1 MNKNEYKYTLYYI
14 LSMVLFECKRC
25 NYTTILKANY
35 NRHNKSNKHLTN
47 INANSPT
54 PILSNEAI
62 CKPYEAVCKPVEAI
76 CKPFEAICKP
86 PNKYTCEYCD
96 KIYNHRQSLSKH
108 IKYTCKKNKDED
120 LKELVRL
127 LNLQLEQQRSES
139 AQQLALQH
147 KQLDNQQKQID
158 KLMEKLQVPQINNTQ
173 NIVQNNIRLSYKDT
187 DLSHLTHADYI
198 NSINKIVMCVKNFVE
213 IAHLDPA
220 HPENMNVF
228 ISNLKDKYI
237 MVYTGETWEL
247 KNRQYELSHMYEH
260 NEMLLSEWLN
270 EFGTKELREKFEKY
284 LSRKEGAFNMI
295 QEEIKLMFYNKR
307 HMVEAICE

>member
-1 MNKNEYKYTLYYI
+1 MY
-14 LSMVLFECKRC
+14 ECIIC
-25 NYTTILKANY
+25 NYSNKLKSNY
-35 NRHNKSNKHLTN
+35 NRHNLSNKHIKNTTAQLK
-47 INANSPT
+47 
-54 PILSNEAI
+54 PIESTVDLIPNNEAAQSQPFCNLSQPFCNLLQPFAAQMQPLVSPPDTI
-62 CKPYEAVCKPVEAI
+62 ECK
-76 CKPFEAICKP
+76 
-86 PNKYTCEYCD
+86 YCD
-96 KIYNHRQSLSKH
+96 KHFSHRQSLAKH
-108 IKYTCKKNKDED
+108 IKYSCKKNKDED

-127 LNLQLEQQRSES
+127 LNLQLEQHRSDS
-139 AQQLALQH
+139 DKKD

-247 KNRQYELSHMYEH
+247 KNRQYELSHMYDH